1 MKRACR
7 NLLAI
12 LMALQLAACAVM
24 GPSTI
29 SSSRPGYN
37 TAVQRSN
44 DQEMLLNLVR
54 ILYRDTTYFTSVE
67 RIAASYEFSSGIK
80 GGLSWTNSAD
90 ALSRSMNLGDG
101 SMGYTESPTVVYAPI
116 EGEKFVRQMLTPM
129 NPNLLL
135 LLVKS
140 GWSLDRVFSIGVQQ
154 MNGLRNAPSAS
165 GTTPDIE
172 PEFKEFK
179 EVLRLMRTLQKNTN
193 IDLEK
198 SQSGEG
204 IDLRFENTPT
214 FAAEIARIKKLLRL
228 DPLRDSF
235 EIRVGA
241 GKNSPDK
248 IYLSARPLIAAMTYL
263 SQGIQ
268 APQADIE
275 AGKVRKTMRL
285 DGHGVF
291 DWQDLLEGVFCVNA
305 SLVAPPPEQVSVM
318 VRYRGSYFY
327 IADNDL
333 DSKSTFVLLNQ
344 LMALNATPPGQ
355 SSALNFTFGK

>member
-1 MKRACR
+1 MKRICIY
-7 NLLAI
+7 LL
-12 LMALQLAACAVM
+12 LALQLTACAVM

-80 GGLSWTNSAD
+80 GGFSWTNSAD
-90 ALSRSMNLGDG
+90 ALSRSLNLGDG

-129 NPNLLL
+129 NPDLLL

-165 GTTPDIE
+165 GPTPDTE
-172 PEFKEFK
+172 PVFKEFK
-179 EVLRLMRTLQKNTN
+179 EVVRLMRVLQKNAV
-193 IDLEK
+193 IDLTK
-198 SQSGEG
+198 SPSGEG
-204 IDLRFENTPT
+204 IELRFISDAAFATEVTRIKALLGLDAQRDQFLIMSGTEKNTPG
-214 FAAEIARIKKLLRL
+214 I
-228 DPLRDSF
+228 
-235 EIRVGA
+235 
-241 GKNSPDK
+241 
-248 IYLSARPLIAAMTYL
+248 IYISTRPLISAMSYIA
-263 SQGIQ
+263 QGIE
-268 APQADIE
+268 APQQDLDS
-275 AGKVRKTMRL
+275 GKVRKTLRR
-285 DGHGVF
+285 DGSGAF
-291 DWQDLLEGVFCVNA
+291 DWQELLEGVFRVR
-305 SLVAPPPEQVSVM
+305 SSPVPPPPDQVGVM
-318 VRYRGSYFY
+318 VPYRGSYFY

-333 DSKSTFVLLNQ
+333 DSKSSFVLLNQ

-355 SSALNFTFGK
+355 ASALNFTFGK